1 MGEKTEQQ
9 QETEVV
15 VVDSST
21 DRKAKVSNIFEYR
34 LLSVKQAKQR
44 SENLSRIRNLIRNGQ
59 YQPDIKDVA
68 EKVDEELFLDV
79 C

>member
-9 QETEVV
+9 QETDVV
-15 VVDSST
+15 VVDSSA
-21 DRKAKVSNIFEYR
+21 DRKAKLSNIFEYR

-44 SENLSRIRNLIRNGQ
+44 SAKLSRIRNLIRKGQ
-59 YQPDIKDVA
+59 YQPDIKDIA
-68 EKVDEELFLDV
+68 EKLDEELFLDV

>member
-15 VVDSST
+15 VVDSSA
-21 DRKAKVSNIFEYR
+21 DRKAKLSNIFEYR
-34 LLSVKQAKQR
+34 LLSVKQARQQ
-44 SENLSRIRNLIRNGQ
+44 SEKVSRIRNLIRNGQ

>member
-9 QETEVV
+9 QETDVV
-15 VVDSST
+15 VVDSSA
-21 DRKAKVSNIFEYR
+21 DRKAKLSNIFEYR

-44 SENLSRIRNLIRNGQ
+44 SVKLSRIRNLIRKGQ

-68 EKVDEELFLDV
+68 EKLDEELFLDV